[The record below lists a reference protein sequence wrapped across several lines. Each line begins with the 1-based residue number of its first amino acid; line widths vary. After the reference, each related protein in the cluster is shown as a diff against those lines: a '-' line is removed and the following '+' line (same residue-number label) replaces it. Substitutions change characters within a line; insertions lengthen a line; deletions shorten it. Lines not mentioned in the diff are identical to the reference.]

1 MILIASVVL
10 VLRVAVAVTGLYT
23 HAPTGCDI
31 VILGK
36 PDDEH
41 WSSTHAFQDA
51 IEATVQTRD
60 RDWKEFRLVFES
72 EDEQPTGYLQMR
84 KRGNATDITLRNWA
98 SSESSSQ
105 REELQTPAQAEN
117 LFVRWTTIALRR
129 SNNTLHVTVGKTIEK
144 TFTVNTEPFK
154 FVYAYVPA
162 HQYIRVGFGCKRG
175 GTSIHNDPPPP
186 ETVTSDDLSA
196 LLPPSTTEAEAGIT
210 SGAVT
215 IIILFLLVVAAASTG
230 CYFWRKKKRLHTKSS
245 AKDTQED
252 GIDGENQVLVSENS
266 QNLKTPP
273 DPDTK
278 CQEVQEDIDKTTPDS
293 NLPTECQ
300 ELKEDTETHI
310 TKEET
315 NDTSKEDTNPE
326 CISEGL
332 NENQEPQTSNN
343 TVQAVSDSQR
353 QDLESQIL
361 PKQTPTPKL
370 EGNCKNKFV
379 ASIPKETPVS
389 TAQVLDHTIDTPTL
403 KLEENCQNNF
413 VNSIPEE
420 MPVST
425 AQVLDHTTDTHLL
438 KLEEK
443 CQNNF
448 VSSIPEET
456 PVSTEQTQDCTSDAL
471 VDDVTDA
478 LDLLKI

>member
-175 GTSIHNDPPPP
+175 CQIHTLNGTSSGESWTPSVEIKSRVTLALKSPAGDPWQEIDVEFESQTGANVGTLQLLREGGSSVTFTLSSWPT
-186 ETVTSDDLSA
+186 TVHSDRQKTVSHKSQGALNNLLQLQDWVYVNVSAGESVRVALKDSSVVFKKLNARAFKKLYVRVPDGQDLQVAFNCGKAAPALPKDSRMSVMVPLEPRTDDGRTS
-196 LLPPSTTEAEAGIT
+196 P
-210 SGAVT
+210 
-215 IIILFLLVVAAASTG
+215 IIIVGVLLLVGVIAVGNVQWLRNKRRSNKDDASAAA
-230 CYFWRKKKRLHTKSS
+230 RL
-245 AKDTQED
+245 
-252 GIDGENQVLVSENS
+252 N
-266 QNLKTPP
+266 
-273 DPDTK
+273 
-278 CQEVQEDIDKTTPDS
+278 
-293 NLPTECQ
+293 
-300 ELKEDTETHI
+300 
-310 TKEET
+310 
-315 NDTSKEDTNPE
+315 
-326 CISEGL
+326 
-332 NENQEPQTSNN
+332 
-343 TVQAVSDSQR
+343 
-353 QDLESQIL
+353 
-361 PKQTPTPKL
+361 
-370 EGNCKNKFV
+370 
-379 ASIPKETPVS
+379 
-389 TAQVLDHTIDTPTL
+389 
-403 KLEENCQNNF
+403 
-413 VNSIPEE
+413 
-420 MPVST
+420 
-425 AQVLDHTTDTHLL
+425 
-438 KLEEK
+438 
-443 CQNNF
+443 
-448 VSSIPEET
+448 
-456 PVSTEQTQDCTSDAL
+456 
-471 VDDVTDA
+471 
-478 LDLLKI
+478 